1 MLALLVG
8 GIVTIAVLGSQ
19 TSWFQDWLRRYVVR
33 EANDAM
39 NGELAIGRLRGNLVT
54 GVTLSDLAIRQHGAV
69 VVRADEAQVTYDI
82 RDFLSRAIVLRHVLE
97 HLPDPLAAMAIFRT
111 LLAPG
116 GHVLLEFPNIDGI
129 DFRVKRWLHRTGLHR
144 RRWPSDYRPGHCNEY
159 DLPSFRHLADRT
171 GFDLRAWETYSS
183 GPVRN
188 QLLRHWP
195 VGTKARALIRKK

>member
-82 RDFLSRAIVLRHVLE
+82 RDFLSRAIVLRHVLGLFGGE
-97 HLPDPLAAMAIFRT
+97 RLVSQAVLLGPLAVI
-111 LLAPG
+111 
-116 GHVLLEFPNIDGI
+116 
-129 DFRVKRWLHRTGLHR
+129 R
-144 RRWPSDYRPGHCNEY
+144 REP
-159 DLPSFRHLADRT
+159 
-171 GFDLRAWETYSS
+171 
-183 GPVRN
+183 
-188 QLLRHWP
+188 
-195 VGTKARALIRKK
+195 